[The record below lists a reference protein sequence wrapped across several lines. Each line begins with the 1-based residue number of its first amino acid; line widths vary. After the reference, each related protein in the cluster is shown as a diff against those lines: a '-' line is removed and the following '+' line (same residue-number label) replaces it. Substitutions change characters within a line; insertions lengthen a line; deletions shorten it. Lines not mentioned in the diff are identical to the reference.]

1 MKMNR
6 SLLAS
11 GAAALSL
18 WVTVPAAAAPA
29 DFESKADS
37 ILKSAYPTAGP
48 GAAAIVTDDGKTI
61 YAGARG
67 MADRDADKP
76 ITPDTVF
83 RLGSITKQF
92 AAAVMLQLVAEGKVS
107 LDDKLSK
114 FFPSYPK
121 PGADATVRQ
130 ILNHTS
136 GVQPYTG
143 IPGWMVEANTNRPY
157 TTEEMMAVFRDL
169 AAPSKPG
176 EKWDYNNSGYVLV
189 GAVIEKV
196 TGKPWHAA
204 VDERI
209 VKPLACRQFATVC
222 SRRRPRTWPGAI
234 RMRKGARARRRRST

>member
-11 GAAALSL
+11 TAAALSL
-18 WVTVPAAAAPA
+18 AGAVPVAAAPA
-29 DFESKADS
+29 DFDSKADS
-37 ILKSAYPTAGP
+37 ILERAYPAAGP
-48 GAAAIVTDDGKTI
+48 GAAAIVTDHGEAI
-61 YAGARG
+61 YVGARG
-67 MADRDADKP
+67 MADIDAGKP

-83 RLGSITKQF
+83 RFGSITKQF

-130 ILNHTS
+130 FLNHTS
-136 GVQPYTG
+136 GIQPYTG
-143 IPGWMVEANTNRPY
+143 IPGWMVEANTNRAY
-157 TTEEMMAVFRDL
+157 TTEEMTAVFRDL
-169 AAPSKPG
+169 PAPSKPG

-189 GAVIEKV
+189 GAIIEKV
-196 TGKPWHAA
+196 TGKPWYTA

-209 VKPLACRQFATVC
+209 VKPLGL
-222 SRRRPRTWPGAI
+222 SSI
-234 RMRKGARARRRRST
+234 RY